1 MSEREHISVDVV
13 VVGAGLAGLAAAL
26 RVARAGY
33 SVRVVEAESGPG
45 GRARTDWHDGRP
57 VDRGFQVAFSAYPA
71 FRAFVREVGIPADD
85 LRPFVGGAVFFD
97 GSHWSQ
103 LSTSPKSILT
113 FGALSS
119 ADRARF
125 VRLAAELRFASPKS
139 LLARDAA
146 ALTTE
151 AYLLDRGFSRHAI
164 EAVFRPLF
172 GAIFLDRTL
181 SADPGYF
188 QFLFSMLVRGP
199 AVLPADGLGMVADW
213 AAGAVRQAGG
223 NFEFGSRV
231 SALVREVDGPVTG
244 VRLEDLRQIHAR
256 AVVLAVG
263 APSAR
268 RLLSPVDPDTA
279 GRIPTEGAS
288 ATSARFALDHS
299 LYQGRLILLNAETDP
314 GTSPRIDLLCQT
326 TNVNRHGA
334 VGGPHII
341 IATSVG
347 DSDATAA
354 GIEDA
359 VERQV
364 HRWYPAFPWAKV
376 AQSLGVVRHPF
387 AQFRPLAGV
396 RRGLPGARTR
406 VPNVLLA
413 GELTTHP
420 SLEGAVSS
428 GVTAADIIGRQL
440 G

>member
-1 MSEREHISVDVV
+1 MNEQEHISVDVV
-13 VVGAGLAGLAAAL
+13 VVGAGVAGLACAVRL
-26 RVARAGY
+26 ARAGY
-33 SVRVVEAESGPG
+33 SLRVIEAESGPG
-45 GRARTDWHDGRP
+45 GRARTDWHEGRP
-57 VDRGFQVAFSAYPA
+57 VDRGFQVAFAAYPA
-71 FRAFVREVGIPADD
+71 FRAFVREVGIPGED
-85 LRPFVGGAVFFD
+85 LRPFAGGAAFFD
-97 GSHWSQ
+97 GAHWSQ
-103 LSTSPKSILT
+103 LSSSPKSVAR
-113 FGALSS
+113 FGAVSP

-125 VRLAAELRFASPKS
+125 VRLAAELRFVPPRT
-139 LLARDAA
+139 LLARDGAA
-146 ALTTE
+146 PTTE
-151 AYLLDRGFSRHAI
+151 AFLLDRGFSRQAI

-172 GAIFLDRTL
+172 GVILLDRTL
-181 SADPGYF
+181 AADPGYF

-231 SALVREVDGPVTG
+231 AALVREADGPATG

-256 AVVLAVG
+256 AVVLAVDP
-263 APSAR
+263 PSAR
-268 RLLSPVDPDTA
+268 KLLSPVDPDTA
-279 GRIPTEGAS
+279 GRIPVEGAS

-299 LYQGRLILLNAETDP
+299 LYRGRVVLLNAEADA

-334 VGGPHII
+334 VGGPHVV

-347 DSDATAA
+347 DSDATAE

-364 HRWYPAFPWAKV
+364 HRWYPGFPWGKV
-376 AQSLGVVRHPF
+376 AHSLGVVRHPF

-396 RRGLPGARTR
+396 RRGLPGSRTQ
-406 VPNVLLA
+406 VPNVILA
-413 GELTTHP
+413 GEFTTHP

-428 GVTAADIIGRQL
+428 GVTAAEIIGRQL

>member
-1 MSEREHISVDVV
+1 MSERDHISVDVV
-13 VVGAGLAGLAAAL
+13 VVGAGLAGLASAL
-26 RVARAGY
+26 RLARAGY

-45 GRARTDWHDGRP
+45 GRARTDWHEGRP

-71 FRAFVREVGIPADD
+71 FKAFVREVGIPAED
-85 LRPFVGGAVFFD
+85 LRPFAGGGAFFD
-97 GSHWSQ
+97 GTQWSQ
-103 LSTSPKSILT
+103 LSASPKAALR
-113 FGALSS
+113 FGALPP

-125 VRLAAELRFASPKS
+125 MRLAAELRFVPPRT
-139 LLARDAA
+139 LLARDGVAP
-146 ALTTE
+146 TTE
-151 AYLLDRGFSRHAI
+151 AYLLDKGFSRQAI

-172 GAIFLDRTL
+172 GVIFLDRTL
-181 SADPGYF
+181 AADPGYF

-199 AVLPADGLGMVADW
+199 AVLPSDGLGMVADW
-213 AAGAVRQAGG
+213 AAAAVRQAGG

-231 SALVREVDGPVTG
+231 AALVREADGPVTG

-256 AVVLAVG
+256 AVVLAVD

-268 RLLSPVDPDTA
+268 TLLSPLDPEMA

-288 ATSARFALDHS
+288 VTSARFALDHS
-299 LYQGRLILLNAETDP
+299 LYQGRLILLNADP
-314 GTSPRIDLLCQT
+314 DPVITPRIDLVCQT

-334 VGGPHII
+334 MGGPHIV

-347 DSDATAA
+347 DSEATAA

-364 HRWYPAFPWAKV
+364 RRWNPAFPWAKV

-396 RRGLPGARTR
+396 RRNLPGPRTR
-406 VPNVLLA
+406 VPNVILA
-413 GELTTHP
+413 GEFTTHP
-420 SLEGAVSS
+420 SLEGAVTS
-428 GVTAADIIGRQL
+428 GVTAADILDRQL